1 MSKTTYNGWSNY
13 PTWRINLEIFSD
25 MEVTDYFDE
34 LPTTEM
40 LEDYV
45 ENIVFDHSGT
55 MGLIEDYARAFLA
68 NVDYREILESI
79 KDDYELNKDQI
90 MSITKELD
98 RISFDVFQEMKNHMY
113 DTVARELEY
122 SSLEDIDNEC
132 SEYVMDS
139 VISRFQKMK
148 LEI

>member
-1 MSKTTYNGWSNY
+1 
-13 PTWRINLEIFSD
+13 
-25 MEVTDYFDE
+25 
-34 LPTTEM
+34 
-40 LEDYV
+40 
-45 ENIVFDHSGT
+45 
-55 MGLIEDYARAFLA
+55 
-68 NVDYREILESI
+68 
-79 KDDYELNKDQI
+79 

-113 DTVARELEY
+113 DTVAKELEY